1 RPAKL
6 SPSIPRAAPSDALTS
21 LHGPHQQLY
30 SDTTSIMKRSNEYVN
45 QNHAD
50 NIKKPRFA
58 QGYGDIYGQYPMNPA
73 AAAMMMSSQ
82 YSQQAGGGPFH
93 QGNGGPSGFGGMSQ
107 YSQAGNQPSY
117 GALTQFHQQQQQASV
132 AQQFAM
138 SNASAAGMGSPFAA
152 ASFANAGGFAAGA
165 AGGLNN
171 GAGGVANQTGR
182 TVYIGNIP
190 PDTNVS
196 DILDHVKSGPIESVR
211 LLPEKNCAF
220 LAFLDGTSAAAFHQ
234 DANSKKLI
242 VNGTELKVGWGKP
255 SAVPANV
262 QVAVQ
267 NGASRNV
274 FLGNLDDGVTEQSL
288 RDDLGKFGQIEQVKI
303 LRDKSI
309 AFVHFLSIANAVKC
323 VATLPTESK
332 WAARRVNYGKDR
344 CAYIPKAS
352 QQGSLGS
359 LGLLPGQQGLSHSLG
374 PSSAQQQFNA
384 FNSSLGGFG
393 SAFQMPF
400 NSFSVDPYTGAMT
413 ASASMDSHSASSA
426 GIGSPYMQHQQQ
438 HHVGLPGSLASLAA
452 TQGQP
457 LQVSTASIAGTANR
471 TVYLGNIHPDTTCE
485 EICNVIR
492 GGILHHIRYM
502 PEKHIAF
509 VTFVDPLAAANFYH
523 QATYQGILIKNRRLK
538 VGWGKPS
545 ALPSA
550 VLAAVQTGAS
560 RNVYLGNIDPH
571 ITEDKL
577 REDFAE
583 YGEIE
588 LVNTLK
594 EKNCGFVNFT
604 SISSAMKA
612 IDGIRAKEE
621 YKKYR
626 INYGKDRCGNPP
638 RGPKTGGGSS
648 NGNQAQDTQVKQERS
663 GSTGGMEGTNGTR

>member
-1 RPAKL
+1 
-6 SPSIPRAAPSDALTS
+6 
-21 LHGPHQQLY
+21 
-30 SDTTSIMKRSNEYVN
+30 
-45 QNHAD
+45 
-50 NIKKPRFA
+50 
-58 QGYGDIYGQYPMNPA
+58 
-73 AAAMMMSSQ
+73 MMMSGQ
-82 YSQQAGGGPFH
+82 YSQQAGVSGPF
-93 QGNGGPSGFGGMSQ
+93 QGAGPSGFGAMSQ
-107 YSQAGNQPSY
+107 YSQAASQPSAY
-117 GALTQFHQQQQQASV
+117 GGLSQFHQQHQQASV

-138 SNASAAGMGSPFAA
+138 NGASAAGMGSPFAA

-165 AGGLNN
+165 AGGLNA
-171 GAGGVANQTGR
+171 GAGGAANQTGR

-234 DANSKKLI
+234 EANTKKLI

-288 RDDLGKFGQIEQVKI
+288 RDDLGKFGHIEQVKI
-303 LRDKSI
+303 LREKSI

-352 QQGSLGS
+352 QGSLS
-359 LGLLPGQQGLSHSLG
+359 LGLLPGQQGLSHNLG
-374 PSSAQQQFNA
+374 PSSSQQQFNA

-393 SAFQMPF
+393 SAFPMSF

-413 ASASMDSHSASSA
+413 ASASMDSHSAGS
-426 GIGSPYMQHQQQ
+426 GMGSPYMQHQQQ
-438 HHVGLPGSLASLAA
+438 HHVGLPNALASLAA
-452 TQGQP
+452 QQGQ
-457 LQVSTASIAGTANR
+457 VSATSIAGTANR

-538 VGWGKPS
+538 VGWGKPT

-638 RGPKTGGGSS
+638 RGPKTGGNNS
-648 NGNQAQDTQVKQERS
+648 NGSQAQDVQVKQERS
-663 GSTGGMEGTNGTR
+663 GSTSGMEGTNGAR